1 MYSPI
6 SSGFVYL
13 IAVMGWH
20 SRKVLGWKLSNTMDT
35 SFCVEVLE
43 EAINNCGQPEIFNT
57 DQGSQFT
64 SGVLRGRR
72 HKDQHGYAGS
82 CEGFQNTVLLTLIAS
97 VDAGEEVRTFYIPRK
112 VPSEDL
118 KGNPAQGLNNV
129 LVKDSTR

>member
-13 IAVMGWH
+13 AAVMGWH
-20 SRKVLGWKLSNTMDT
+20 SRKVLSWKLSNTMDT

-64 SGVLRGRR
+64 SRG
-72 HKDQHGYAGS
+72 
-82 CEGFQNTVLLTLIAS
+82 FT
-97 VDAGEEVRTFYIPRK
+97 GEK
-112 VPSEDL
+112 
-118 KGNPAQGLNNV
+118 A
-129 LVKDSTR
+129 